1 MEDEGIHGNKTGA
14 SPTSPTSLKET
25 KNLDEKNCKKYK
37 KGREN
42 QQEELEKKKEETER
56 KFVVRPGK
64 GKKERAV
71 RENLLRKQEKK
82 TK

>member
-1 MEDEGIHGNKTGA
+1 MKRIA
-14 SPTSPTSLKET
+14 
-25 KNLDEKNCKKYK
+25 KNTE

-42 QQEELEKKKEETER
+42 QKEELEKKQEETER

-71 RENLLRKQEKK
+71 RENVLRKQEKK

>member
-1 MEDEGIHGNKTGA
+1 V
-14 SPTSPTSLKET
+14 PQR
-25 KNLDEKNCKKYK
+25 DEKIWMKRIAKNTE

-42 QQEELEKKKEETER
+42 QKEELEKKQEETER

>member
-1 MEDEGIHGNKTGA
+1 MKRIA
-14 SPTSPTSLKET
+14 
-25 KNLDEKNCKKYK
+25 KNTK